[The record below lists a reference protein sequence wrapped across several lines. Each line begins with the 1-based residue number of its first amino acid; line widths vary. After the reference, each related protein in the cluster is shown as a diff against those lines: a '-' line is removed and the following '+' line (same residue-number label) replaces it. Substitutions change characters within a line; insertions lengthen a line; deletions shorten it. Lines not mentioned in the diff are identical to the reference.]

1 MVGVDS
7 GSLYRWTH
15 SLSCL
20 AWSWVG
26 DCLAPF
32 YIHQINRVNSRNGSA
47 TMTCYCCYYHWQQT
61 DLVRVNQHCLTSV
74 VLPNVFIRTVLPQA
88 QNTTNFTIIH
98 ISSAQFRNTMRLESW
113 RLCTVIWCPLHCGI
127 CPTSLCVFPH
137 GCCHGN
143 IVVCVSIWALP
154 WQAQRHNESTDECKY
169 PHRMLKDIVR

>member
-113 RLCTVIWCPLHCGI
+113 RLCSHMMPTPLRHL
-127 CPTSLCVFPH
+127 S
-137 GCCHGN
+137 N
-143 IVVCVSIWALP
+143 IVVCVSTRVLP
-154 WQAQRHNESTDECKY
+154 WEHRCVCFHMGVAMASTKA
-169 PHRMLKDIVR
+169 